1 MEFKMYIRVYLHMEP
16 DKKKKKEKKRKK
28 KHAKNRPFPPLI
40 SLISFPLSVARG
52 DVFPVIRHCRLEEK
66 SVGPQVR
73 EIASS

>member
-1 MEFKMYIRVYLHMEP
+1 MEP
-16 DKKKKKEKKRKK
+16 DKKKKRKK
-28 KHAKNRPFPPLI
+28 TRNRPFPPLI

-52 DVFPVIRHCRLEEK
+52 DVFPVIRHCRLKEK